1 MMDAIIGGIIFFF
14 GAHQLVRFAE
24 VTLTARWRFFKSV
37 NNLLRQ
43 WLLFADDQSHL
54 LKSIR

>member
-1 MMDAIIGGIIFFF
+1 MDAIIGGFISYF

-24 VTLTARWRFFKSV
+24 VTLLESGKSV

-54 LKSIR
+54 FKSIR